1 MFTRHLE
8 IVLLLAAAFGTAGC
22 KCAPKTEAVAMS
34 SYRPPGKLSFELP
47 GFNTLAELKTWYNA
61 NTRTKELFFF
71 EKGESQ
77 AVIVVADWGHGDS
90 WDALY
95 FYAPNGYSKQ
105 WSPCAVWD
113 AETRGVRVTFDK
125 QTGMVHVTSGKG
137 VIILSAN
144 IAALAPPASRD
155 W

>member
-8 IVLLLAAAFGTAGC
+8 IILVLAAALGVTGC
-22 KCAPKTEAVAMS
+22 RSTPKAADATVS

-47 GFNTLAELKTWYNA
+47 GFDTLTDLKAWYKANA
-61 NTRTKELFFF
+61 RTKKLYYF
-71 EKGESQ
+71 EKDKRQ
-77 AVIVVADWGHGDS
+77 AVIVVADWGMGDS

-125 QTGMVHVTSGKG
+125 QTGMVHVSSGKG

-144 IAALAPPASRD
+144 IVALATPASRD